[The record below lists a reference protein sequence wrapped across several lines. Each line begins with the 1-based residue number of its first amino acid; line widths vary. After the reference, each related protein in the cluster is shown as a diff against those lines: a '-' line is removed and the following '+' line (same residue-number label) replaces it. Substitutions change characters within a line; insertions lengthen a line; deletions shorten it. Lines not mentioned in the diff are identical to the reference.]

1 MMDYYDYP
9 DLLSNNQKWVAE
21 CLAADPAY
29 FRKLEE
35 GQRPPFLYIG
45 CSDSRKPLNTMT
57 QARPGEVF
65 IHRNIA
71 NQVSLTDMNLL
82 SVLEFA
88 VETLKVKHVI
98 ICGHYRCGGVE
109 AAYRGQAT
117 GLVENWV
124 TPIKDLALMHKDELQ
139 ALPDDDARLNRLSEL
154 NVLAQVRN
162 LCKTSIMHRAFQRGG
177 YPRLHGWIFA
187 IGSGLIHEQRLP
199 LDEWK
204 TLGLLPP
211 DYGAAGR

>member
-1 MMDYYDYP
+1 MEYNDYP
-9 DLLSNNQKWVAE
+9 GLLRNNQRWVAE

-35 GQRPPFLYIG
+35 AQRPPFLYIG
-45 CSDSRKPLNTMT
+45 CSDSRKPLNTIT
-57 QARPGEVF
+57 QTRPGEVF

-71 NQVSLTDMNLL
+71 NQVSLTDMNML
-82 SVLEFA
+82 SVLEYA
-88 VETLKVKHVI
+88 VDVLKVRHVV

-109 AAYRGQAT
+109 AAYRRNVT

-124 TPIKDLALMHKDELQ
+124 APITDLALIHKEELLR
-139 ALPDDDARLNRLSEL
+139 LPDDDARLNRLSEL

-162 LCKTSIMHRAFQRGG
+162 LCKTSILKRAFHSGQ

-187 IGSGLIHEQRLP
+187 IGSGLIQEQALP
-199 LDEWK
+199 VDDWK
-204 TLGLLPP
+204 ALGLLPP
-211 DYGAAGR
+211 DYGAASQS